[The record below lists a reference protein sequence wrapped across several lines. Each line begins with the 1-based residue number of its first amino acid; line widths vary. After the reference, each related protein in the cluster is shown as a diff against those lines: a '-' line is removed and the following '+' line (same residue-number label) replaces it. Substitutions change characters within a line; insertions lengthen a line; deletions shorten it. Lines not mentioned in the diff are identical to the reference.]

1 MFKFRLA
8 AVAALSLVAGSPA
21 SAQPAVQ
28 TIALWSYGYSPRPI
42 QLKAGR
48 PVRLVFVNRS
58 GKGHDFTARAFFA
71 RSRILS
77 GDVRGGEV
85 ELRGGQTKTVT
96 LIPAA
101 GTYPVHCSHFLH
113 STFGMRAT
121 IVVN

>member
-1 MFKFRLA
+1 MLKFRLA
-8 AVAALSLVAGSPA
+8 AIAALSLVAGSPA

-28 TIALWSYGYSPRPI
+28 TIALWSYGYSPKPI
-42 QLKAGR
+42 HLKAGR

-58 GKGHDFTARAFFA
+58 GKGHDFTARDFFA

-77 GDVRGGEV
+77 GEVRGGEI

-101 GTYPVHCSHFLH
+101 GTYAVYCSHFLH
-113 STFGMRAT
+113 SAFGMRAT